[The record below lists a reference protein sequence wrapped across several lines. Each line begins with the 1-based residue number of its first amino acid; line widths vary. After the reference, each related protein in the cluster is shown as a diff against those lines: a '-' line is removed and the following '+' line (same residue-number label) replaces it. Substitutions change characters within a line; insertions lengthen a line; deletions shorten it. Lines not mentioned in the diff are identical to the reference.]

1 MNGKHF
7 FSDTVTMSGRVM
19 KHSLRSVDT
28 IITTILMPVMMM
40 LAFVYIF
47 GSAMTMDKVDY
58 VNFIVPGVLLM
69 CIGMGISY
77 TAVRV
82 NMDIT
87 KGIFDRF
94 HSMPIAKSSILGGHL
109 ISSLLLNVL
118 SVVAVILV
126 SLLMGFRPQADFVE
140 WLQAAGILLLT
151 IFAFTWMA
159 IAFGLMAKSWESAS
173 VFSYLLMGLMFVSSA
188 FVPTS
193 NMSHGLRTFAENQ
206 PMTPLAGSV
215 RSLLIGQP
223 DSSAIVTAVIWL
235 VGISILFYVIAM
247 IVYKQRNK

>member
-1 MNGKHF
+1 MSGKHF
-7 FSDTVTMSGRVM
+7 FSDTFTMNRRVM

-28 IITTILMPVMMM
+28 IITTILMPIMLM

-82 NMDIT
+82 NTDMT
-87 KGIFDRF
+87 RGIFDRF
-94 HSMPIAKSSILGGHL
+94 HSMPIARSSILGGHV
-109 ISSLLLNVL
+109 ISTLLLNLL
-118 SVVAVILV
+118 SVVAVILI
-126 SLLMGFRPQADFVE
+126 SFLMGFRPHADFVE
-140 WLQAAGILLLT
+140 WLLAAGMILLT

-159 IAFGLMAKSWESAS
+159 VAFGLMAKSYEGAS
-173 VFSYLLMGLMFVSSA
+173 VFSYLLIGLMFVSSA
-188 FVPTS
+188 FVPTN
-193 NMSHGLRTFAENQ
+193 NMGSGLRAFAENQ

-215 RSLLIGQP
+215 RSLLEGQP

-247 IVYKQRNK
+247 KVYKQRMK

>member
-1 MNGKHF
+1 MSGKHL
-7 FSDTVTMSGRVM
+7 FSDTMTMSGRVM

-47 GSAMTMDKVDY
+47 GSAMTMDKADY

-87 KGIFDRF
+87 RGIFDRF
-94 HSMPIAKSSILGGHL
+94 HSMPIAKSSILGGHV
-109 ISSLLLNVL
+109 ISSLLLNLL
-118 SVVAVILV
+118 SVIAVILV
-126 SLLMGFRPQADFVE
+126 SFLMGFRPQADLLE
-140 WLQAAGILLLT
+140 WFLAIGILLLT
-151 IFAFTWMA
+151 IFSFTLMA

-173 VFSYLLMGLMFVSSA
+173 VFSYLLIGLMFVSSA
-188 FVPTS
+188 FVPTN
-193 NMSHGLRTFAENQ
+193 NMGSVLRAFAENQ
-206 PMTPLAGSV
+206 PMTSLAGSV
-215 RSLLIGQP
+215 RSLLMGQP
-223 DSSAIVTAVIWL
+223 DTSAVVTAVIWL
-235 VGISILFYVIAM
+235 VGISVLFYVIAM
-247 IVYKQRNK
+247 GVYKRRNK